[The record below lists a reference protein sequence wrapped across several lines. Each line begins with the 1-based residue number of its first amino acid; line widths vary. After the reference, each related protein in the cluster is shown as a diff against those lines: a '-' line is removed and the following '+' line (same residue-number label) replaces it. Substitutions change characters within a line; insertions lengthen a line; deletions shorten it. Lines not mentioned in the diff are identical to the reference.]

1 MFSLKFLPK
10 MMRPFAGLLVVMFL
24 IAGLGLSVV
33 SHYGI
38 SWDEEATLGVVD
50 INYQLVTQSGDPQGH
65 RQNHRQYYGTWF
77 NVAAEAVFKG
87 QQLTGVGIARDVC
100 AITDTSECLLAKL
113 QSKHG
118 FTFLI
123 SLITYGAVAG
133 MVAMFAG
140 WKASWVGPLV
150 LLLMPRFWG
159 NSFFNPKDIPLA
171 AMFTLGTLLGA
182 HLVRYY
188 FSADRRLSMGKNAI
202 TGYSILY
209 GILVGFVA
217 GARIDSSVLILCVI
231 LVDVGL
237 QLGQGRSV
245 WQVLKFCQFYG
256 LMLLTTGLTLWMLYP
271 GSWANPVQWYFAAFN
286 FYYKEDWP
294 HTVLFRGVDVP
305 ADSLP
310 WDYIPTWIGIT
321 TPVVVLVLFGLGW
334 GLAAMRYRRLA
345 MGQKA
350 CLWLVGL
357 QIFGLPLFAIAYRA
371 TLFDT
376 LRQVLYMLPG
386 IAAIA
391 ALAIIWLYQA
401 LRSKLAKLALV
412 SALVVLMLPT
422 AIDMAMLHPYEYVYF
437 NRAFGGLPAA
447 AGRFDTD
454 YWGLSMADSVR
465 WVNESGDR
473 AIPLVSSKPTI
484 SAELFLEN
492 TRPLIDYDDFEEEIE
507 EEIEEDR
514 AAGAE
519 KTASFYYLS
528 LPRWGWDQRFA
539 DCSVVYGT
547 TRQQIRLS
555 RVRKCG

>member
-1 MFSLKFLPK
+1 MSSFKFFSKLIK
-10 MMRPFAGLLVVMFL
+10 PFAGLLVVMFL
-24 IAGLGLSVV
+24 IASIGLSVV

-50 INYQLVTQSGDPQGH
+50 INYQLVTQRGDPQGH

-87 QQLTGVGIARDVC
+87 QQLMDVGVAPEACTVAD
-100 AITDTSECLLAKL
+100 SNECLLAKL
-113 QSKHG
+113 QSKHV
-118 FTFLI
+118 FTFLV

-133 MVAMFAG
+133 IVAMLAG
-140 WKASWVGPLV
+140 WEFSWVGPLV
-150 LLLMPRFWG
+150 LLLIPRFWG

-188 FSADRRLSMGKNAI
+188 FSTNRCQSIGKNAI

-209 GILVGFVA
+209 GVLVGCVA
-217 GARIDSSVLILCVI
+217 GARIDSSVLILYVI
-231 LVDVGL
+231 LVDIGL
-237 QLGQGRSV
+237 QLSQGRSV
-245 WQVLKFCQFYG
+245 LQVLKFCQFYG
-256 LMLLTTGLTLWMLYP
+256 LMLLTTALTIWMLYP
-271 GSWANPVQWYFAAFN
+271 GSWANPIQWYFAAFN

-345 MGQKA
+345 VGQKA

-357 QIFGLPLFAIAYRA
+357 QIFGLPLFAIAYQA

-376 LRQVLYMLPG
+376 LRQVLYTLPG
-386 IAAIA
+386 MSAIA
-391 ALAIIWLYQA
+391 ALSIIWLYQI
-401 LRSKLAKLALV
+401 LRSHLAKLALI
-412 SALVVLMLPT
+412 SALVVLSLPI
-422 AIDMAMLHPYEYVYF
+422 AVDMIELHPYEYAYF

-447 AGRFDTD
+447 EGRFETD
-454 YWGLSMADSVR
+454 YWGASMADSVR
-465 WVNESGDR
+465 WVNEVGNQTF
-473 AIPLVSSKPTI
+473 PLVSSKPI
-484 SAELFLEN
+484 VSAELFVTEE
-492 TRPLIDYDDFEEEIE
+492 RPVIDYDDFEEDVEAG
-507 EEIEEDR
+507 EDNL
-514 AAGAE
+514 
-519 KTASFYYLS
+519 ASFYYLS
-528 LPRWGWDQRFA
+528 LPRWGWEQRFS
-539 DCSVVYGT
+539 DCPVVYGT
-547 TRQQIRLS
+547 TRQQVRLS
-555 RVRKCG
+555 RVKKCG